1 MKNPMVKP
9 VHAGKRRATQNHSS
23 QEEEHHPATELPE
36 LLPLLGIIAHIITFN
51 TLTS

>member
-1 MKNPMVKP
+1 MVKP
-9 VHAGKRRATQNHSS
+9 VHPGKRRATHNNSAK
-23 QEEEHHPATELPE
+23 EEEHHPAAEPTE